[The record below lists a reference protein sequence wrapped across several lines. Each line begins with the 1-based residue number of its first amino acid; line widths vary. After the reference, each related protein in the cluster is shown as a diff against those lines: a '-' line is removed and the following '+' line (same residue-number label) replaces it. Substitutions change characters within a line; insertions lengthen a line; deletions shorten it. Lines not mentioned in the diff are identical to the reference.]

1 MLAAQLLLCLPWSAI
16 AMTTQ
21 LDEQILILEDQASF
35 PVASAT
41 AISSA
46 PRPPQVLFRVGM
58 TLEEVEREMLFTTLA
73 YYDNHKPKAAQALGI
88 SLKTV
93 YNRLA
98 KFGSGDS
105 SALYGSNQFVSEQIA
120 ESRAA

>member
-1 MLAAQLLLCLPWSAI
+1 LLLKSLRAFPWSAI
-16 AMTTQ
+16 DMTTQ

-35 PVASAT
+35 PVAT
-41 AISSA
+41 AASSA
-46 PRPPQVLFRVGM
+46 PRPPQVLFHVGM

-98 KFGSGDS
+98 KFGSDDS
-105 SALYGSNQFVSEQIA
+105 SAQYASSQFASEQVA